1 MTDSITSILIIEGE
15 PTLRRELASILSRA
29 SFAVADVP
37 DYSEALLK
45 LDEFKPNMVIM
56 DKESAGIEGWTACS
70 ELRQAHDVA
79 IILMGK
85 DSSGE
90 AWMRAVEAGADFYL
104 KKPFSYLVLVAR
116 VKAILRRYGRSARG
130 NSREN
135 RNKHF

>member
-1 MTDSITSILIIEGE
+1 MADNILIIEGD
-15 PTLRRELASILSRA
+15 PALRKELTSALA
-29 SFAVADVP
+29 EAGFAVVDVP
-37 DYSEALLK
+37 DYLEALLK
-45 LDEFKPNMVIM
+45 LDEFKPNMIII

-104 KKPFSYLVLVAR
+104 KKPFSYRELVAR
-116 VKAILRRYGRSARG
+116 VKAILRRHKSRG
-130 NSREN
+130 LV
-135 RNKHF
+135 KG

>member
-1 MTDSITSILIIEGE
+1 MTDSILIIEGE
-15 PTLRRELASILSRA
+15 PTLRRELTSALSQA

-45 LDEFKPNMVIM
+45 LDEFKPNMIIM

-70 ELRQAHDVA
+70 ELREAHDVA

-85 DSSGE
+85 DSGSE

-104 KKPFSYLVLVAR
+104 KKPFSYRELVAR
-116 VKAILRRYGRSARG
+116 VKAILRRYRRTEG
-130 NSREN
+130 N
-135 RNKHF
+135 